1 MTASELPWLVSL
13 LALGCGPVRGEPMGT
28 TGQGTETG
36 ETSTTG
42 TPTST
47 SGAASEGA
55 SSGSAGAT
63 ELPGFTFWPDAG
75 DGKACDL
82 WAQDCPEGQKCV
94 VYGSERG
101 VPWDGWKCVAV
112 VDDPGGPNDPCV
124 TMDAW
129 NSGLDT
135 CEKGTMCWQY
145 GGEGLAGI
153 CLPLCGGSR
162 AEPSCSDP
170 SQYCRIL
177 GDDDLTPYLCFTQCD
192 PVAQDCPAAQVCRPD
207 YYWNLIF
214 SCYAQGGGADGLF
227 AACTA
232 ASCQPGLVCLPA
244 DTAVECDPGLEGC
257 CTPYCDLDAPACP
270 GAGQACIPWFSEPAP
285 PGYAA
290 LGVCMLP

>member
-1 MTASELPWLVSL
+1 MLTFGMFR
-13 LALGCGPVRGEPMGT
+13 ALRARERPAGRCAPR
-28 TGQGTETG
+28 
-36 ETSTTG
+36 
-42 TPTST
+42 
-47 SGAASEGA
+47 
-55 SSGSAGAT
+55 SSR
-63 ELPGFTFWPDAG
+63 GFTFWLDAG
-75 DGKACDL
+75 HGRSAIYGRSI
-82 WAQDCPEGQKCV
+82 AREGQKCV
-94 VYGSERG
+94 VYGLERRRAVG
-101 VPWDGWKCVAV
+101 RLWKCVAV
-112 VDDPGGPNDPCV
+112 VDDPVGPNDPCV

-153 CLPLCGGSR
+153 ACRRGGSR

-257 CTPYCDLDAPACP
+257 CTPYCDFGCP
-270 GAGQACIPWFSEPAP
+270 RVSWCGAGVHSMASRSRRRPDTRRWVLHVAAIGRERGERLLTSRFVL
-285 PGYAA
+285 GHA
-290 LGVCMLP
+290 LGAHPVAT